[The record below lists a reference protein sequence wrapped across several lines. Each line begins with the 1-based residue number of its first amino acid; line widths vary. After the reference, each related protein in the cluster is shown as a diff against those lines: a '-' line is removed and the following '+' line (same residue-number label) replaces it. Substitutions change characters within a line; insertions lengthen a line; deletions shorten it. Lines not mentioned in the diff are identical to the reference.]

1 MTLAPQPSRKELPD
15 QISCR
20 LFSFKLPKTF
30 IDFQST
36 QHGKTRPSALICKL
50 LNICGQTLDSL
61 GLVTLI
67 LNIED
72 KLSEKFGLNITLADD
87 RAMSQKNSP
96 FRSTESLTEYI
107 YSIENTVRE

>member
-1 MTLAPQPSRKELPD
+1 VPTKNEILEVIVGVIESYNELTIEPKIQFTSAGHALLFDAKSR
-15 QISCR
+15 
-20 LFSFKLPKTF
+20 
-30 IDFQST
+30 
-36 QHGKTRPSALICKL
+36 
-50 LNICGQTLDSL
+50 LDSL